1 MTKTFLRFQL
11 VNLVVS
17 LVVWLAFPISVAG
30 VDLTAPM
37 FIAKTIALIW
47 FNRFPRSSDLASI
60 AFFALACV
68 EVYLM
73 FIYGNFSVYTFLLH
87 RFA

>member
-1 MTKTFLRFQL
+1 MTKLFLRFQL
-11 VNLVVS
+11 VNLAVS
-17 LVVWLAFPISVAG
+17 LIVWLAFPISVAG
-30 VDLTAPM
+30 IDLTAPL

-47 FNRFPRSSDLASI
+47 FNRFPRSNDLASI

-73 FIYGNFSVYTFLLH
+73 FIYGNFSIYTFLLN

>member
-11 VNLVVS
+11 VNFVVS
-17 LVVWLAFPISVAG
+17 LAVWLAFPIAVAG
-30 VDLTAPM
+30 VDLTTPL

-73 FIYGNFSVYTFLLH
+73 FIYGNFSIYTFLLN